1 MLFLCLFT
9 ARGLIANNQQNH
21 RQQQALN
28 RLFADDIQRSIGE
41 ALAPA
46 LRYDECGPIKEV
58 IRNVLAEAHTISS
71 GLYGRRIALHELIAD
86 LQAEL
91 EQRLERQ
98 GLILNWTAN
107 LSENSLSLEYPIYK
121 AVSSGLRELAKL
133 SCQVPD
139 ISNIS
144 FDIAYDAGRLFI
156 NLGAH
161 NKGAY
166 QSLSHIADN
175 EILRRTIAP
184 LQAQLAL
191 LENKKYQFSFQL
203 TPPNNAL

>member
-1 MLFLCLFT
+1 M
-9 ARGLIANNQQNH
+9 
-21 RQQQALN
+21 
-28 RLFADDIQRSIGE
+28 
-41 ALAPA
+41 
-46 LRYDECGPIKEV
+46 
-58 IRNVLAEAHTISS
+58 
-71 GLYGRRIALHELIAD
+71 YGRRIALHELIAD

-133 SCQVPD
+133 SCKVPD

-144 FDIAYDAGRLFI
+144 FDIAYDTGRLFI

-191 LENKKYQFSFQL
+191 LENKKCQFSFQL